1 MEEQLRPAD
10 RHPWVVVPGIWGSD
24 AEHWQSR
31 WQDERGEAA
40 VRIAPSSWS
49 EPEPEDWDR
58 AISVAVDACAR
69 PPLLVAHS
77 LGVLAVARWLAEHAA
92 GRGAGRVLGAF
103 LVAPPD
109 PDAPVFPA
117 EAARFHAPQRAVA
130 VPTVLV
136 VSDDDPYCSAD
147 RAVEFAGVLGSRVLR
162 VGDRQHVNVA
172 SGVGAWPEGRRM
184 LDGFAESLP
193 RA

>member
-24 AEHWQSR
+24 PDHWQSR
-31 WQDERGEAA
+31 WQDERGDAA
-40 VRIAPSSWS
+40 VRIAPTSWS

-58 AISVAVDACAR
+58 AITAAVDACAR

-77 LGVLAVARWLAEHAA
+77 LGVLAVADWLAEHAVGHA
-92 GRGAGRVLGAF
+92 AERVVGAF

-109 PDAPVFPA
+109 PGAPVFPA
-117 EAARFHAPQRAVA
+117 EAAAFRAPQRPVA
-130 VPTVLV
+130 APTALV

-147 RAVEFAGVLGSRVLR
+147 RAVGFAAVLGARVLR

-172 SGVGAWPEGRRM
+172 SGVGAWPEGRRL
-184 LDGFAESLP
+184 LDAFADSLP
-193 RA
+193 RS

>member
-1 MEEQLRPAD
+1 MEEQLHPAD

-24 AEHWQSR
+24 HEHWQSR
-31 WQDERGEAA
+31 WQDERGDAA

-49 EPEPEDWDR
+49 EPEPEDWGR
-58 AISVAVDACAR
+58 AISEAVDACAR

-77 LGVLAVARWLAEHAA
+77 LGVLAVADWLAERTDEDAA
-92 GRGAGRVLGAF
+92 DRVVGAF

-117 EAARFHAPQRAVA
+117 AAAGFRAPHRPVA
-130 VPTVLV
+130 APTLLV

-147 RAVEFAGVLGSRVLR
+147 RAVHFADVLGSRVVR

-172 SGVGAWPEGRRM
+172 SGIGAWPEGRRL
-184 LDGFAESLP
+184 LDAFAESLP
-193 RA
+193 RS